1 MRKAMIVKVFLGSL
15 IGLVASIVLCGIALA
30 LAATSSVFVM
40 NGPDVVGVRPDPFGW
55 SMLVLAGFAVL
66 VIVAASIGLFVA
78 WIGAVLNTVNLAD
91 KTWFVVLLVGGLL
104 SVGFLVTL
112 AYVIAGPDG
121 YREAVPNVDVQPAVP
136 GPTTLPPATA
146 GAATQADLAHR

>member
-15 IGLVASIVLCGIALA
+15 IGLVAAAVLGLAALA
-30 LAATSSVFVM
+30 LAAADGVFVM
-40 NGPDVVGVRPDPFGW
+40 SGDDVVGIQPDAFGW
-55 SMLVLAGFAVL
+55 SMLAVAAFSIL
-66 VIVAASIGLFVA
+66 MMGVASIGLFVA

-104 SVGFLVTL
+104 SVGFLVTV

-121 YREAVPNVDVQPAVP
+121 QVAVGPAAPPRTDVPQRQP
-136 GPTTLPPATA
+136 
-146 GAATQADLAHR
+146 DLAHH